1 MPFRST
7 PARRNC
13 KLHRLS
19 VGILAVLL
27 GLSCLASLARGEPV
41 MILEPHFYH
50 TPISLPIAGGS
61 RTVIGFYD
69 EAKDGTVTPISAD
82 SLAQHPLPEL
92 KRLALAH
99 ARALGQHLTPKISR
113 DKNGVAIDV
122 RLESNDPSL
131 SSLVLIPGFIDQFAN
146 VLGKDC
152 IVSIP
157 NRQVIFLFPRIGGD
171 IQELSYALRSFYHNN
186 AWPVSTELFEW
197 RNGGLVAIRD
207 LETTP

>member
-19 VGILAVLL
+19 VCILAVLL

>member
-19 VGILAVLL
+19 VGFLAVLL
-27 GLSCLASLARGEPV
+27 GLSCLPPLARGEPV
-41 MILEPHFYH
+41 MILDPHFYH
-50 TPISLPIAGGS
+50 TPISLPIVGSS

-69 EAKDGTVTPISAD
+69 EANDGTVTPISAD

-92 KRLALAH
+92 KSLALAH
-99 ARALGQHLTPKISR
+99 ARALIRHVTPKISR
-113 DKNGVAIDV
+113 DKHGVAIDV

-131 SSLVLIPGFIDQFAN
+131 SSVVLIPGFIDQFAN

-152 IVSIP
+152 VVSIP
-157 NRQVIFLFPRIGGD
+157 NRQVIFFFPRIGGE
-171 IQELSYALRSFYHNN
+171 IQELAYALRSFYHNN

-197 RNGGLVAIRD
+197 RNGGLVATRD

>member
-19 VGILAVLL
+19 VGFLAVLL
-27 GLSCLASLARGEPV
+27 GLSCLPPLARGEPV
-41 MILEPHFYH
+41 MILDPHFYH
-50 TPISLPIAGGS
+50 TPISLPIVGSS

-69 EAKDGTVTPISAD
+69 EANDGTVTPISAD

-92 KRLALAH
+92 KSLALAH
-99 ARALGQHLTPKISR
+99 ARALIRHVTPKISR
-113 DKNGVAIDV
+113 DKHGVAIDV

-131 SSLVLIPGFIDQFAN
+131 SSVVLIPGFIDQFAN

-152 IVSIP
+152 VVSIP
-157 NRQVIFLFPRIGGD
+157 NRQVIFLFPRIGGE
-171 IQELSYALRSFYHNN
+171 IQELAYALRSFYHNN

-197 RNGGLVAIRD
+197 RNGGLVATRD